1 MSTAGKIIKAFM
13 HGSMPQRAQDGFGAW
28 YIDKENAEEKEQA
41 LYEEWEALCSHG
53 VRDSCTPAERRRK
66 LSSLHRKMGVQAT
79 TRSRKGIFLNW
90 YLVAACLC
98 AVAAIS
104 GTCYWALDNS
114 KARVTTC
121 LVATASSK
129 GSFTLP
135 DGSHVWLNSGSR
147 LEYDGN
153 LSGGRTRTVR
163 LDGEGFFDVVKAS
176 APFVVEMGEMSVKV
190 LGTSFNARNSKSF
203 PENQVTLSEG
213 RVKISCNGREICLL
227 PGQQCS
233 YDTGTGSLS
242 VRNVDVSNYSSWTGS
257 GIVFDNMTL
266 ADIATNLEHW
276 YNMSVRFGPGVDA
289 SVRLSFKLRHE
300 AVGETM
306 NILEHLTRYRCSED
320 GQGILISTDNINR

>member
-1 MSTAGKIIKAFM
+1 
-13 HGSMPQRAQDGFGAW
+13 
-28 YIDKENAEEKEQA
+28 
-41 LYEEWEALCSHG
+41 
-53 VRDSCTPAERRRK
+53 
-66 LSSLHRKMGVQAT
+66 
-79 TRSRKGIFLNW
+79 
-90 YLVAACLC
+90 
-98 AVAAIS
+98 
-104 GTCYWALDNS
+104 
-114 KARVTTC
+114 
-121 LVATASSK
+121 
-129 GSFTLP
+129 
-135 DGSHVWLNSGSR
+135 
-147 LEYDGN
+147 
-153 LSGGRTRTVR
+153 
-163 LDGEGFFDVVKAS
+163 
-176 APFVVEMGEMSVKV
+176 MGEMSVKV